1 MDGIFTLVQ
10 SSSAQS
16 ALPVLR
22 NLIANGTSPV
32 LLFCLLYP
40 PESLLGEKINDRR
53 VKVFDWTDRVPGY
66 RTQDYSLPNIL
77 DAVQPGASDQF
88 EEFQL
93 SKI

>member
-1 MDGIFTLVQ
+1 MDGMFALVQ

-22 NLIANGTSPV
+22 NLIANATSPV

-40 PESLLGEKINDRR
+40 PESLLGEKINDEH

-66 RTQDYSLPNIL
+66 TQDYSLPHIL
-77 DAVQPGASDQF
+77 DGVQSGALDQF
-88 EEFQL
+88 KEFQL